1 MLRIVTGPFHPALDH
16 ALVEDV
22 RALKA
27 DDPFALLAI
36 IVPSA
41 SLADRLK
48 RFLSIESHLPLLNL
62 HVLTFHQFALRLRDD
77 LARSGQPIP
86 PLQLVD
92 DFFFEQLLRQV
103 VNRQLSGLEA
113 AAKLPPSPG
122 TWKGLWASV
131 RDLKD
136 SVVDPATALKAVT
149 EGLFEEDDHSWLQT
163 LFTLQAAVIEGSR
176 SLGVGSADDLI
187 ASLGQDFSRSAVLTR
202 FTRLCFYG
210 FYDLLQVQ
218 LSFFQSISR
227 CAPTTLYVPLGPG
240 RAYDYSRRFFE
251 RYLLPLAETHED
263 RSDAS
268 AAGTSSAPVELSV
281 TSVIGVEEELAAV
294 CREILTLVEVHG
306 YRFDDIGVVA
316 RSFDLYRAKLQS
328 VFDRHLVPFTST
340 AGRPLAR
347 EPLVKAL
354 LQLASLPSNDFE
366 RSAVL
371 DVVASPF
378 YRGSGDGHPV
388 VERRPDRWRLAV
400 STLGITKGS
409 AEWARLSASAAS
421 SILMEAAAD
430 QEDDGARAMPAH
442 DREQVTL
449 LSMFVTNLIH
459 DCDRLPR
466 RGSIGQLT
474 DAFAELVHGHF
485 TIPGW
490 TESESADAQDET
502 DQLCIGDAVT
512 RALDRLSELDQVGAD
527 LTWEEWTELF
537 RLALEDQT
545 LPIEGHPHRGVW
557 VFDAMQA
564 RGLRFRAL
572 FVMGL
577 NEQVFPRIVR
587 EDPFLRDRQ
596 RLVLEST
603 LGFLIDEKLAGHEE
617 ERLLFEL
624 LSRAASNRLYLSYQ
638 RADEAGRVMAPSAF
652 VAVAQRDPYFVA
664 SPERVVARR
673 LTERVASQP
682 AIQEVLPAQDLAVNL
697 LLHEQDAGPLL
708 DYVEQPRAL
717 FDHGIAVQHIME
729 RESQDL
735 GAFDGMVGAGS
746 VSDTPPDQ
754 QELSPTSLER
764 YATCPFQYFA
774 EKRLHLEPVRA
785 MRRDHLPALT
795 LGTLMHAALRL
806 SYERLI
812 AVQWPEA
819 EIDRLTVRQVIAD
832 STAEVFAGHAATSGT
847 GHALLWMMA
856 QEQVAALV
864 TLAADSDQE
873 DYRETGYRPT
883 AFEIEAEGLISLGGG
898 TADLKIHGTLD
909 RLDVRLNPP
918 GLRIVDYKFKQG
930 SEMDTKDRNLVL
942 GAARGARLQPPLY
955 ASMTVPAQPLP
966 AEVQF
971 VYLAPRWDPPIARST
986 FERASLSGKTGE
998 MITQTIRTL
1007 VQGITREEFFILPD
1021 AYCDQCVFS
1030 AACRRYDSTAWWRSY
1045 RSPEARALRR
1055 LRKLQVP
1062 NE

>member
-16 ALVEDV
+16 ALVGDV

-27 DDPFALLAI
+27 DDPFARLAI

-77 LARSGQPIP
+77 LARVGQPIP

-103 VNRQLSGLEA
+103 VNRQLPGLEA

-149 EGLFEEDDHSWLQT
+149 EGLFEEDDRSWLQT

-187 ASLGQDFSRSAVLTR
+187 ASLGHDFSGSAVLTR

-268 AAGTSSAPVELSV
+268 ASGTSSAPVELSV

-409 AEWARLSASAAS
+409 AEWTRLSVSAAS

-430 QEDDGARAMPAH
+430 QEDGGARAMPAH
-442 DREQVTL
+442 DREQVSL
-449 LSMFVTNLIH
+449 LSMFVTSLIH
-459 DCDRLPR
+459 DCGRLPR
-466 RGSIGQLT
+466 RGSIGQLS
-474 DAFAELVHGHF
+474 DAFAELVHKHF

-490 TESESADAQDET
+490 TESESSDAQDET
-502 DQLCIGDAVT
+502 DQMCIGEAVT

-527 LTWEEWTELF
+527 LTWEEWAELF

-545 LPIEGHPHRGVW
+545 LPIEGSPHRGVW

-572 FVMGL
+572 FVMRL
-577 NEQVFPRIVR
+577 NEQVFPRVVR

-652 VAVAQRDPYFVA
+652 VAAAQRDSYFVA

-682 AIQEVLPAQDLAVNL
+682 TIQEVLPAQDLAVNL

-735 GAFDGMVGAGS
+735 GPFDGMVGAGS

-774 EKRLHLEPVRA
+774 EKRLRLEPVRA
-785 MRRDHLPALT
+785 MRRGHLPALT
-795 LGTLMHAALRL
+795 LGTLIHAALRL

-812 AVQWPEA
+812 ALQWPEA
-819 EIDRLTVRQVIAD
+819 EIDRSTLRQVIAD

-864 TLAADSDQE
+864 TVAADSDQE
-873 DYRETGYRPT
+873 DYRETGYRPK

-955 ASMTVPAQPLP
+955 ASMAVPDQPVP
-966 AEVQF
+966 EEVQF
-971 VYLAPRWDPPIARST
+971 VYLAPRWDPPIARSI
-986 FERASLSGKTGE
+986 FERASLTGKTGE
-998 MITQTIRTL
+998 VITQTIRTL
-1007 VQGITREEFFILPD
+1007 VQGIAREEFFILPD

-1055 LRKLQVP
+1055 LRKLQVQD
-1062 NE
+1062 E

>member
-16 ALVEDV
+16 ALVEELRV
-22 RALKA
+22 LKA
-27 DDPFALLAI
+27 EDPFALLVI

-48 RFLSIESHLPLLNL
+48 RFLSIDSHLPLLNL

-77 LARSGQPIP
+77 LARSGHPIP
-86 PLQLVD
+86 TLQLVD

-103 VNRQLSGLEA
+103 VSRQMSGLEA
-113 AAKLPPSPG
+113 AAKLPSSPG
-122 TWKGLWASV
+122 TWKGLWATV

-136 SVVDPATALKAVT
+136 AVVDPAIALKAVT
-149 EGLFEEDDHSWLQT
+149 EGLFEEDDRVWLQT
-163 LFTLQAAVIEGSR
+163 LFTLQAAVIEGGR

-187 ASLGQDFSRSAVLTR
+187 ASLGQDLSRTTMLTCFKGVL
-202 FTRLCFYG
+202 FYG

-218 LSFFQSISR
+218 LSFFQSIAR

-240 RAYDYSRRFFE
+240 RSYDFPRRFFE

-263 RSDAS
+263 RSKAS
-268 AAGTSSAPVELSV
+268 AAATSPAPVELSI
-281 TSVIGVEEELAAV
+281 TSVIGTEEELAAV

-316 RSFDLYRAKLQS
+316 RSFDPYQAKLQS

-340 AGRPLAR
+340 AGRPLTR

-378 YRGSGDGHPV
+378 YRGLGDGSPA
-388 VERRPDRWRLAV
+388 VERRTDRWRLAV

-409 AEWARLSASAAS
+409 AEWTRLSVSTAS
-421 SILMEAAAD
+421 SILMEADAD
-430 QEDDGARAMPAH
+430 QEDNGARAMPGH
-442 DREQVTL
+442 DREQVSL
-449 LSMFVTNLIH
+449 LSILVTNLIH

-474 DAFAELVHGHF
+474 DAFAELVRGHF
-485 TIPGW
+485 VIPGW
-490 TESESADAQDET
+490 AESESSDALDET
-502 DQLCIGDAVT
+502 DQRLIGEAVT
-512 RALDRLSELDQVGAD
+512 RALDRLSELDQIGAD

-537 RLALEDQT
+537 RLALEDQA

-577 NEQVFPRIVR
+577 NEQVFPRVVR

-652 VAVAQRDPYFVA
+652 LAAAQRDPYFVS

-682 AIQEVLPAQDLAVNL
+682 VIQEVLPAQDLALNL
-697 LLHEQDAGPLL
+697 LLHEQEAGPLL
-708 DYVEQPRAL
+708 DHVGQPRAL
-717 FDHGIAVQHIME
+717 FEHGMAVQHITE
-729 RESQDL
+729 RDSQDL
-735 GAFDGMVGAGS
+735 GPFDGMVGAS
-746 VSDTPPDQ
+746 SLSDTPPDQ

-774 EKRLHLEPVRA
+774 EKRLRLEPVRV
-785 MRRDHLPALT
+785 MRGDHLPALT
-795 LGTLMHAALRL
+795 LGTLIHAALRL

-812 AVQWPEA
+812 AAQWPEA
-819 EIDRLTVRQVIAD
+819 EIDRLTMRQVIAD

-847 GHALLWMMA
+847 GHALLWTMA
-856 QEQVAALV
+856 QEQVVALV
-864 TLAADSDQE
+864 ILAADSDRE
-873 DYRETGYRPT
+873 DYRETGYRPK
-883 AFEIEAEGLISLGGG
+883 AFEIEAEGLVSLGAE

-930 SEMDTKDRNLVL
+930 SEMDTKDRNLV
-942 GAARGARLQPPLY
+942 
-955 ASMTVPAQPLP
+955 
-966 AEVQF
+966 
-971 VYLAPRWDPPIARST
+971 
-986 FERASLSGKTGE
+986 
-998 MITQTIRTL
+998 ITQTIRTL
-1007 VQGITREEFFILPD
+1007 VQGIARQEFFILPD

-1055 LRKLQVP
+1055 LRKLQVKD
-1062 NE
+1062 E

>member
-1 MLRIVTGPFHPALDH
+1 MLRIVTGPFHPTLDH
-16 ALVEDV
+16 TLVEDV

-27 DDPFALLAI
+27 EDPFALLAI

-41 SLADRLK
+41 SLANRLK
-48 RFLSIESHLPLLNL
+48 RFLSIDSHLPLLNL

-77 LARSGQPIP
+77 LARSGHPIP

-92 DFFFEQLLRQV
+92 DFFFEQLLRHV
-103 VNRQLSGLEA
+103 VSRQLPGLEA

-122 TWKGLWASV
+122 TWKGLWATV

-136 SVVDPATALKAVT
+136 AVVDPAIALKAVT
-149 EGLFEEDDHSWLQT
+149 EGLFEEDDRAWLQT
-163 LFTLQAAVIEGSR
+163 LFTLHAAVIEGSR

-187 ASLGQDFSRSAVLTR
+187 ASLGQDFSRSTMLTR
-202 FTRLCFYG
+202 FKGLRFYG

-218 LSFFQSISR
+218 LSFFQAVAR
-227 CAPTTLYVPLGPG
+227 CAPTTLYVPLGAG
-240 RAYDYSRRFFE
+240 RSYDFSRRFFE
-251 RYLLPLAETHED
+251 RYLLPLAETYED
-263 RSDAS
+263 RSKAS
-268 AAGTSSAPVELSV
+268 ATGASSAPVELSV
-281 TSVIGVEEELAAV
+281 MSVIGTEEELATV

-340 AGRPLAR
+340 AGRPLVR

-378 YRGSGDGHPV
+378 YRGLGDGSSAI
-388 VERRPDRWRLAV
+388 ERRPDRWRLAV

-409 AEWARLSASAAS
+409 AEWARLSASAVS
-421 SILMEAAAD
+421 SILMEAAVD
-430 QEDDGARAMPAH
+430 QEDNGASTMPAH
-442 DREQVTL
+442 DCEQVSL
-449 LSMFVTNLIH
+449 LSVLVTNLIL

-474 DAFAELVHGHF
+474 DAFAELVRRHF
-485 TIPGW
+485 SIPGW
-490 TESESADAQDET
+490 TESESPDAQDET
-502 DQLCIGDAVT
+502 DQRLIGEAVT
-512 RALDRLSELDQVGAD
+512 RACDRLSELDQIGAI

-537 RLALEDQT
+537 RLALEEQT
-545 LPIEGHPHRGVW
+545 LPIEDNSHRGVW

-564 RGLRFRAL
+564 RGLHFRAL
-572 FVMGL
+572 FVIGL
-577 NEQVFPRIVR
+577 NEQVFPRVVR

-596 RLVLEST
+596 RVVLVST

-638 RADEAGRVMAPSAF
+638 RADEAGRIMAPSAF
-652 VAVAQRDPYFVA
+652 VAAAQRDPYFVT

-682 AIQEVLPAQDLAVNL
+682 VIQEVLPAQDLALNL

-708 DYVEQPRAL
+708 DHVGQPRAL
-717 FDHGIAVQHIME
+717 FDHGMGVQHIME

-735 GAFDGMVGAGS
+735 GPFDGMVGTGIS
-746 VSDTPPDQ
+746 SDTPPDQ

-774 EKRLHLEPVRA
+774 EKRLRLEPVRA
-785 MRRDHLPALT
+785 MRRNHLPALT
-795 LGTLMHAALRL
+795 LGTLIHAALRL

-819 EIDRLTVRQVIAD
+819 EIDCLTVRQVIAD

-847 GHALLWMMA
+847 GHALLWTMA
-856 QEQVAALV
+856 QEQVVALPSRRAAES
-864 TLAADSDQE
+864 AGSSD
-873 DYRETGYRPT
+873 R
-883 AFEIEAEGLISLGGG
+883 GLQVQAGERDGHQRSQFG
-898 TADLKIHGTLD
+898 
-909 RLDVRLNPP
+909 VRCS
-918 GLRIVDYKFKQG
+918 QG
-930 SEMDTKDRNLVL
+930 SAAPASAVCLDDDT
-942 GAARGARLQPPLY
+942 
-955 ASMTVPAQPLP
+955 
-966 AEVQF
+966 
-971 VYLAPRWDPPIARST
+971 RS
-986 FERASLSGKTGE
+986 
-998 MITQTIRTL
+998 
-1007 VQGITREEFFILPD
+1007 
-1021 AYCDQCVFS
+1021 
-1030 AACRRYDSTAWWRSY
+1030 ACAG
-1045 RSPEARALRR
+1045 
-1055 LRKLQVP
+1055 
-1062 NE
+1062 

>member
-48 RFLSIESHLPLLNL
+48 RFLAIESHLPLLNL
-62 HVLTFHQFALRLRDD
+62 HVLTFHQFVLRLRDD

-86 PLQLVD
+86 PMQLVD

-103 VNRQLSGLEA
+103 VNRHLPGLEA

-122 TWKGLWASV
+122 TWKGLWATV

-136 SVVDPATALKAVT
+136 GVVDPAIVLKAVT
-149 EGLFEEDDHSWLQT
+149 EGLFEEDDRAWLQT
-163 LFTLQAAVIEGSR
+163 LFRLQAAVIEGGR

-187 ASLGQDFSRSAVLTR
+187 ASLGQDLSQSSLLTR

-218 LSFFQSISR
+218 LSFFQSIAR

-240 RAYDYSRRFFE
+240 RSYDFSRRFFE

-263 RSDAS
+263 RSEVSD
-268 AAGTSSAPVELSV
+268 AGTSSAPVELSV
-281 TSVIGVEEELAAV
+281 TSVIGAEEELAAV

-306 YRFDDIGVVA
+306 YRFDDVGVVA

-378 YRGSGDGHPV
+378 YRGSGDGHPA

-409 AEWARLSASAAS
+409 AEWARLSASTAS
-421 SILMEAAAD
+421 SILIEAAAD
-430 QEDDGARAMPAH
+430 HEDNGVRATPAH
-442 DREQVTL
+442 DREQVSL
-449 LSMFVTNLIH
+449 LSILVTNLIH

-485 TIPGW
+485 AIPGW
-490 TESESADAQDET
+490 TESESSDAQDET
-502 DQLCIGDAVT
+502 DQMRIGEAVT

-537 RLALEDQT
+537 RLVLEDQT
-545 LPIEGHPHRGVW
+545 LPIEGSPHRGVW

-577 NEQVFPRIVR
+577 NEQLFPRVVR

-652 VAVAQRDPYFVA
+652 VAAAQRDSYFVA

-708 DYVEQPRAL
+708 DHVGQLRAL
-717 FDHGIAVQHIME
+717 FEHGMAVQQIME
-729 RESQDL
+729 RDSQDL
-735 GAFDGMVGAGS
+735 GPFDGMVGASS

-774 EKRLHLEPVRA
+774 EKRLRLEPVRA

-795 LGTLMHAALRL
+795 LGTLIHAALRL

-819 EIDRLTVRQVIAD
+819 EVDRSTVRQVIAD
-832 STAEVFAGHAATSGT
+832 STAEVFAGYAATSGT

-856 QEQVAALV
+856 QEQVMALV
-864 TLAADSDQE
+864 TLAADSDRE
-873 DYRETGYRPT
+873 DYRETGYRPK
-883 AFEIEAEGLISLGGG
+883 AFEIEAEGLVSLGGG
-898 TADLKIHGTLD
+898 TPDLKVHGTLD

-955 ASMTVPAQPLP
+955 ASMTVPAQPVP
-966 AEVQF
+966 TEVQF
-971 VYLAPRWDPPIARST
+971 VYLAPRWDPPIARSI

-1007 VQGITREEFFILPD
+1007 VQGIARQEFFILPD

-1055 LRKLQVP
+1055 LRKLQVQD
-1062 NE
+1062 E